1 MGIFDR
7 LRKASRRRPAEPESP
22 SDELWARI
30 IGERRI
36 FNGLGE
42 EDKARLRE
50 LSERFLAL
58 KRFDPVGGAEIDD
71 YLKASVASQA
81 CLPLLGL
88 DLSWYRGFSTIFITP
103 DAYTV
108 RQRRTD
114 EWGVVSEYEEE
125 VAGEAFSLGPISLA
139 IPDIDMSGQGEGYNV
154 IIHEMA
160 HRLDSLN
167 GAFDGCP
174 PLHAGMDKS
183 QWKAAFTDA
192 WEDLKAKLGDSSR
205 GNRARHRGTSKRRT
219 RIDPYAAESPDE
231 FFAVV
236 CEYFWERPEVIER
249 EYPAVYDQLKLFFRR
264 DPSAWRGPVRP
275 PVGEFKK

>member
-1 MGIFDR
+1 MGIFDL
-7 LRKASRRRPAEPESP
+7 LRKANRRRLAERESIT
-22 SDELWARI
+22 DELWEWT

-36 FNGLGE
+36 FKGLGE

-50 LSERFLAL
+50 LSGQFLAT
-58 KRFDPVGGAEIDD
+58 KRFDPVQGAEIDNH
-71 YLKASVASQA
+71 LKASVASQA

-88 DLSWYRGFSTIFITP
+88 DMSWYRGFSTIFITP
-103 DAYTV
+103 DAYTI

-125 VAGEAFSLGPISLA
+125 VSGDAFSLGPISLS
-139 IPDIDMSGQGEGYNV
+139 IPDIDMSGQGNGYNV
-154 IIHEMA
+154 IIHEMS

-174 PLHAGMDKS
+174 PLHADMDES
-183 QWKAAFTDA
+183 RWEAVFTEA
-192 WEDLKAKLGDSSR
+192 WEDLNAKLSSSSR
-205 GNRARHRGTSKRRT
+205 GRRARHSGTSKQRT

-236 CEYFWERPEVIER
+236 CEYFWERPAVLER
-249 EYPAVYDQLKLFFRR
+249 EYPAVYEQLKFFFRR
-264 DPSAWRGPVRP
+264 DPSIWSQ
-275 PVGEFKK
+275 

>member
-7 LRKASRRRPAEPESP
+7 WRKACRRRLAEPESIT
-22 SDELWARI
+22 DELWARI
-30 IGERRI
+30 MNERRI
-36 FNGLGE
+36 FRGLGE

-50 LSERFLAL
+50 LSGQFLAT
-58 KRFDPVGGAEIDD
+58 KRFDPVRGAVIDD
-71 YLKASVASQA
+71 HLKATVASQA

-103 DAYTV
+103 RSYTI
-108 RQRRTD
+108 RQQKTD

-174 PLHAGMDKS
+174 PLHSGMDES
-183 QWKAAFTDA
+183 RWEAAFTEA
-192 WEDLKAKLGDSSR
+192 WEDLGAKLKASSR
-205 GNRARHRGTSKRRT
+205 RRRTRHSGTSSQRT

-236 CEYFWERPEVIER
+236 CEYFWERPAVIAR

-264 DPSAWRGPVRP
+264 DPTAWRG
-275 PVGEFKK
+275 